1 MPRID
6 PVDAEDADA
15 KAQQLLAEVQADW
28 GMTPNIIRT
37 LAHSPAALEAY
48 LDFNKALGNGVLPA
62 ELREQIA
69 LTVAEVNGCDYCLA
83 AHSAIGGSV
92 GLSRDAIADS
102 RRGVSPERKV
112 RSALQFARQMVQQRG
127 WVRNGDL
134 SQLREAGYN
143 DREIVEIVAHVA
155 MSIFTNYFNHIAGT
169 ELDFPKV
176 PELATV

>member
-1 MPRID
+1 MPRIE
-6 PVDAEDADA
+6 PVDAEKADA
-15 KAQQLLAEVQADW
+15 KANELLAAVQADC

-48 LDFNKALGNGVLPA
+48 LGFNKALGCGVLSG

-69 LTVAEVNGCDYCLA
+69 LAVAEVNGCDYCLA
-83 AHSAIGGSV
+83 AHSAIGRSV

-102 RRGVSPERKV
+102 RRGVSPQRKV
-112 RSALQFARQMVQQRG
+112 RAALAFARQMVQQRG

-134 SQLREAGYN
+134 TQLRDAGYG

-155 MSIFTNYFNHIAGT
+155 MSVFTNYFNHVAGT

-176 PELATV
+176 PELAGV